1 MFGKGF
7 ELFKLFG
14 FSVKLDLSWFLIAI
28 LVTWSLAVGYF
39 PQLYEGLAQPIY
51 WLMGAIGALG
61 LFAAIV
67 VHELSHSLMA
77 RRNGME
83 MSGITLFIF
92 GGVAEMSEEPPG
104 AAEELKVSL
113 AGPLASV
120 GIAGL
125 CFGLAAVGRAL
136 SWPVAVVGVIQYL
149 AVINVVVVVF
159 NMLPAFPLDG
169 GRVLRSLLWRWK
181 GDLRT
186 ATRWAA
192 TVGSAFGI
200 LLIMLAVLSVLA
212 GNFIGGMWLFLIGL
226 FLRHAAQ
233 QSYQRVMIRRALEG
247 EPVRRFMQSDPV
259 SVPRAASVRQLV
271 EEYVY
276 RYHHKL
282 YPVEDRGR
290 LVGCVT
296 TRAVRE
302 LPKDEWERQSV
313 GAIAEECDSS
323 NTIGPDSDAM
333 DALST
338 MQQQNVSRLIVV
350 DGGELVGVL
359 ALKDLLQFFAL
370 KMELEKA

>member
-1 MFGKGF
+1 MFGRTF
-7 ELFKLFG
+7 ELFKLYG
-14 FSVKLDLSWFLIAI
+14 FSVKLDASWFLIAI

-39 PQLYEGLAQPIY
+39 PQLYEDLSQPVY

-67 VHELSHSLMA
+67 VHELAHSLMA

-104 AAEELKVSL
+104 AIEELKVSL
-113 AGPLASV
+113 AGPLASI
-120 GIAGL
+120 GISGA
-125 CFGLAAVGRAL
+125 CFALATGGRAL
-136 SWPVAVVGVIQYL
+136 SWPVAVIGVVQYL
-149 AVINVVVVVF
+149 AVINLVVVVF

-169 GRVLRSLLWRWK
+169 GRVLRSLIWRWQ
-181 GDLRT
+181 GDLRK
-186 ATRWAA
+186 ATKWAA
-192 TVGSAFGI
+192 AVGSGFGI
-200 LLIMLAVLSVLA
+200 VLIILAVLSVLA

-233 QSYQRVMIRRALEG
+233 QSYQRILIRRALEG
-247 EPVRRFMQSDPV
+247 ESVRRFMRTEPV
-259 SVPRAASVRQLV
+259 TVPRAASVRQLV
-271 EEYVY
+271 EDYVY

-296 TRAVRE
+296 TRAIRE
-302 LPKDEWERQSV
+302 LPQEDWDRQSV
-313 GAIAEECDSS
+313 SAIATECDSS
-323 NTIGPDSDAM
+323 NTIAPDADAM

-338 MQQQNVSRLIVV
+338 MQRNDASRLLVV
-350 DGGELVGVL
+350 DDGELVGVL
-359 ALKDLLQFFAL
+359 ALKDLLQFFGL
-370 KMELEKA
+370 KMELERV